1 MKLKNKVYLIENF
14 INFWRYEWANIIMS
28 VLTIALTIALAILP
42 EWYKN
47 LNNCIKWSIISCI
60 FVGYLIL
67 YICNYNIQNKKQK
80 TIKNLEEELDKTKK
94 ELDKTKKELDE
105 VKKAYNDVFE
115 FELIKI
121 YQKLDFDNC
130 ERISIYKVEGN
141 NCKVVS
147 RHSYRPEFRKYDKD
161 KIYPLSN
168 GFIGKAWESE
178 NGDFFIKNLPNYE
191 KNAGKYINQCIKLCN
206 IDENTI
212 KQLSMK
218 SRSYY
223 CKVLRNSDET
233 DNIAIIVFESL
244 STKNIN
250 KEHID
255 SILKEE
261 NKSLATFIQKIVFE
275 VIKSNTDL
283 SKEGF

>member
-1 MKLKNKVYLIENF
+1 MKLKNRVYLIENF
-14 INFWRYEWANIIMS
+14 INFWHYEWANIIMS

-60 FVGYLIL
+60 FVLYLIL

-80 TIKNLEEELDKTKK
+80 TIKKLEEELDKTKK
-94 ELDKTKKELDE
+94 ELEK

-121 YQKLDFDNC
+121 YQKLKFENC

-147 RHSYRPEFRKYDKD
+147 RHSVRPQFRSYNKD
-161 KIYPLSN
+161 KIYPLN
-168 GFIGKAWESE
+168 KGFIGKAWEDNSNE
-178 NGDFFIKNLPNYE
+178 FFITNLPNYKE
-191 KNAGKYINQCIKLCN
+191 NPNRYIKKCLKLCN
-206 IDENTI
+206 IEEDTI

-218 SRSYY
+218 CRSYY

-244 STKNIN
+244 NENGFNKKN
-250 KEHID
+250 ID

>member
-1 MKLKNKVYLIENF
+1 MSEKKSNKK
-14 INFWRYEWANIIMS
+14 S
-28 VLTIALTIALAILP
+28 
-42 EWYKN
+42 WYKYIKVIIKN
-47 LNNCIKWSIISCI
+47 DWGSITLNTLPFAVTLVGCYNIPCLESKPIWIKIILM
-60 FVGYLIL
+60 LIL
-67 YICNYNIQNKKQK
+67 IIVFILLCIRDNAKYYIKTDELQNQ
-80 TIKNLEEELDKTKK
+80 LDSTTK
-94 ELDKTKKELDE
+94 ELEK

-121 YQKLDFDNC
+121 YQKLKFGNC

-147 RHSYRPEFRKYDKD
+147 RHSIRPEFRSYNKD
-161 KIYPLSN
+161 KIYPLN
-168 GFIGKAWESE
+168 KGFIGKAWEDNSNE
-178 NGDFFIKNLPNYE
+178 VFITNLPNYKE
-191 KNAGKYINQCIKLCN
+191 NPNQYITKCLKLCN
-206 IDENTI
+206 IEEDTI

-218 SRSYY
+218 CRSYY

-244 STKNIN
+244 NKNGFK
-250 KEHID
+250 KENID
-255 SILKEE
+255 SILNEE
-261 NKSLATFIQKIVFE
+261 DKSLATFIQKIVFE

>member
-1 MKLKNKVYLIENF
+1 MKKKNKTINSIGNSVKNF
-14 INFWRYEWANIIMS
+14 IHNEWASSIMAII
-28 VLTIALTIALAILP
+28 TIALSILP
-42 EWYKN
+42 LLKDYKSIKCIIFFSILLLIYSVLYYFN
-47 LNNCIKWSIISCI
+47 YCIKD
-60 FVGYLIL
+60 
-67 YICNYNIQNKKQK
+67 KKTK
-80 TIKNLEEELDKTKK
+80 KIKDLERELDSTKK
-94 ELDKTKKELDE
+94 ELEI

-121 YQKLDFDNC
+121 YQKLDFGNH
-130 ERISIYKVEGN
+130 ERISIYKVEEK

-147 RHSYRPEFRKYDKD
+147 RHSVNPEFRKYDKD
-161 KIYPLSN
+161 KTYPLN
-168 GFIGKAWESE
+168 RGFIGEAWKNKDNYFFHKA
-178 NGDFFIKNLPNYE
+178 LPDYE
-191 KNAGKYINQCIKLCN
+191 KKTDKYIAKCKELCD
-206 IDENTI
+206 IDADTI